1 MIIPTRPAVVRRLL
15 FACRIAAIAAAI
27 VIFLPFQSGA
37 ADREILVELNNAQTV
52 AGACHAS
59 FSLRNG
65 LAHTLDRF
73 QLDLHVLSGNETLRA
88 RTKLDL
94 APLENGKTTT
104 FTFRIL
110 AEPCD
115 RVSKVLVNDI
125 PMCRADDGTALDCM
139 ARLAVKSRH
148 RIGLAQ

>member
-1 MIIPTRPAVVRRLL
+1 MIIPARPAVVRRLL
-15 FACRIAAIAAAI
+15 FACRIAAIAVAGAI
-27 VIFLPFQSGA
+27 LTPYQSGA
-37 ADREILVELNNAQTV
+37 ADGKILVELSNAQTV
-52 AGACHAS
+52 AGACHVS
-59 FSLRNG
+59 FSLRNR

-73 QLDLHVLSGNETLRA
+73 QLDLHVLSVNEILRS
-88 RTKLDL
+88 RTKVDL

-115 RVSKVLVNDI
+115 GVSKIQVNDI